1 MVYKEVSKM
10 EGRLREVVRYIGPST
25 LAKRTGK
32 ERQRWQT
39 VATDIR
45 TKARLED
52 FAALIKAYPEYE
64 LYIVHGEIDPV
75 RGQISPGYSEADGKL
90 AEQKAGS
97 R

>member
-1 MVYKEVSKM
+1 M
-10 EGRLREVVRYIGPST
+10 EDRLREVVRYIGPSA
-25 LAKRTGK
+25 LSKKTGIT
-32 ERQRWQT
+32 ERRRWQT
-39 VATDIR
+39 VATDTR

-52 FAALIKAYPEYE
+52 FAELIKAYPEYE
-64 LYIVHGEIDPV
+64 MYIVHGEIDPV

>member
-1 MVYKEVSKM
+1 M
-10 EGRLREVVRYIGPST
+10 EERLREVVRYIGPST

-39 VATDIR
+39 VATDTR

-52 FAALIKAYPEYE
+52 FAELIKAYPEYE
-64 LYIVHGEIDPV
+64 LYIVHGEIDPA
-75 RGQISPGYSEADGKL
+75 RGQISPGYNEADRKL
-90 AEQKAGS
+90 AGHSAGS